1 MKYTKRLTSLI
12 VLIASLLLCA
22 CGKTST
28 SNKALYNHGMD
39 IIALMTEMAD
49 NEQYI
54 SIFTGNTDIAAIVKG
69 INQGD
74 FSTPK
79 AVYAL
84 TVPDAQIDTL
94 AEIESMGN
102 LSPELKKMLRDRSL
116 AALITQINGFAG
128 ANALATASLCSAA
141 KPLVGTTIDNY
152 TVYIYTFE
160 NATPI
165 AVIFT
170 PGEDNITGATGQFIL
185 HDKFTCNSA
194 EELESLFADWNIE
207 VKVET
212 VK

>member
-28 SNKALYNHGMD
+28 ANKALYDHGMD
-39 IIALMTEMAD
+39 VIALMTELAG
-49 NEQYI
+49 NEQYV
-54 SIFTGNTDIAAIVKG
+54 SVTTGSSDIATIVNE

-74 FSTPK
+74 FSSPK

-84 TVPDAQIDTL
+84 TFPDTQLDNL
-94 AEIESMGN
+94 AEIESMGDF
-102 LSPELKKMLRDRSL
+102 SPELKKMLRDRSL
-116 AALITQINGFAG
+116 STLIAQINSYAG
-128 ANALATASLCSAA
+128 ANYLAAVSICSIGKSLI
-141 KPLVGTTIDNY
+141 GTTIDNY

-160 NATPI
+160 NATPVAI
-165 AVIFT
+165 IFT
-170 PGEDNITGATGQFIL
+170 PGEANITGASGQFIL
-185 HDKFTCNSA
+185 NNNFTCNSA